1 MYSIATESWG
11 VLLTFSDKF
20 TLEEAQKYEV
30 EIAKVRARYVGKQW
44 GVIVDSRNLK
54 LMMPGAPEIVKK
66 SQEDGK
72 KTGMVRSCVI
82 LSAPLAVMQAKRMS
96 RESGIYDV
104 ERFLDGS
111 ANANWKQIAMDW
123 VIKGI
128 DPDQ

>member
-11 VLLTFSDKF
+11 VLLTFSENF
-20 TLEEAQKYEV
+20 TVDEAKKYEV
-30 EIAKVRARYVGKQW
+30 EIAKVRAQLTGKKW

-54 LMMPGAPEIVKK
+54 IMMPGAPEILKK

-72 KTGMVRSCVI
+72 KCGMVRSCVV
-82 LSAPLAVMQAKRMS
+82 LSSPIPVMQAKRMA

-104 ERFLDGS
+104 ERFLDGN
-111 ANANWKQIAMDW
+111 ANPNWKQKAMDW

-128 DPDQ
+128 DPD